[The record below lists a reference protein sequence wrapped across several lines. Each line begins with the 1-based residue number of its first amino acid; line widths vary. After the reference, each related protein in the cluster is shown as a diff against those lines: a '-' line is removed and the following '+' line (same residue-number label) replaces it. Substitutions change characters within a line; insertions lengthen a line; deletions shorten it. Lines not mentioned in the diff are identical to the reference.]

1 MQAQRARI
9 IDLERL
15 HAPVYQASE
24 FLDLLDSTQGM
35 HHSHLERLLERSRN
49 RVDVSREPENWA
61 SLGMFRP
68 Q

>member
-1 MQAQRARI
+1 
-9 IDLERL
+9 
-15 HAPVYQASE
+15 
-24 FLDLLDSTQGM
+24 M
-35 HHSHLERLLERSRN
+35 HHSHLDRLLERWN